1 MNDQI
6 NYRALIYQYFQGTIS
21 HEDKEHL
28 FEWIRESNQNKEQFD
43 AYKELYELTNDL
55 YSFDE
60 PNVHSSWNS
69 FKEKRNIEDKT
80 TCIRPLH
87 KRPVF
92 NIIMKIAAMIIIVF
106 GIGLLFLHKNQE
118 KKLIVSTTDEK
129 KLLVLPDSSKIWMN
143 NNTQLFYKS
152 DFEQARELELI
163 GEAYFV
169 VNKTDDLSSF
179 IVNTPAGKVK
189 VLGTSFLIKAETG
202 KTEAVYVN
210 SGTVLYTSK
219 HKKSNVILKPGDK
232 GILKNGEPV
241 EKTKINDQNYLA
253 WKTDTLVFDNQL
265 KYIVEVLE
273 DYFDIRI
280 DVENPELLTYNF
292 TGKFINPE
300 LQDVFSVLSAAMNLR
315 IKNADRNHY
324 IITGEGKHIKQ

>member
-6 NYRALIYQYFQGTIS
+6 NYRALIYQYFHGTIS

-28 FEWIRESNQNKEQFD
+28 FEWISESNQNKEQFD
-43 AYKELYELTNDL
+43 AYKELYELTNEM
-55 YSFDE
+55 YSFNE

-69 FKEKRNIEDKT
+69 FREKLNIEGKT

-92 NIIMKIAAMIIIVF
+92 NIVMKIAAMIILVF

-129 KLLVLPDSSKIWMN
+129 KMVVLPDSSKIWIN
-143 NNTQLFYKS
+143 NNTKLLYKGN
-152 DFEQARELELI
+152 FEQARELELI

-179 IVNTPAGKVK
+179 IVYTPAGKVK
-189 VLGTSFLIKAETG
+189 VLGTSFLIKAYTGET
-202 KTEAVYVN
+202 EVVYVN
-210 SGTVLYTSK
+210 SGKVLYTSQ
-219 HKKSNVILKPGDK
+219 HKKSGVILRPGDQGTSKK
-232 GILKNGEPV
+232 GAPA

-265 KYIVEVLE
+265 KYIVDVLE
-273 DYFDIRI
+273 DYFDIHI

-315 IKNADRNHY
+315 IKNADINHY